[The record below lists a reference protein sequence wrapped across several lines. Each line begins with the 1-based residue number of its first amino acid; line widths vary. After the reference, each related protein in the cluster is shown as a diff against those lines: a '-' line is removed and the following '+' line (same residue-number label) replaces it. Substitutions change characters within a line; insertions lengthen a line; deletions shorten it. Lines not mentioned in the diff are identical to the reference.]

1 MEVIP
6 IGAGGGPD
14 WNRCVQDGVATL
26 SCIPIVLK
34 SVVNWALIFAGI
46 VALVIVILSG
56 IKFITSKGDQ
66 KQVATAKRSLSY
78 AILGLIIIFLSFFII
93 KLIAYIT
100 GVDCINYFGFNNC
113 S

>member
-6 IGAGGGPD
+6 IDAGGSQWGA
-14 WNRCVQDGVATL
+14 CVKDGVATL
-26 SCIPIVLK
+26 ECIPIVFK
-34 SVVNWALIFAGI
+34 NVINWALIFAGV

-66 KQVATAKRSLSY
+66 KQVATAKRSLTF
-78 AILGLIIIFLSFFII
+78 AILGLILIFLSFFII
-93 KLIAYIT
+93 KLIGYIT
-100 GVDCINYFGFNNC
+100 GADCINYFGFNNC